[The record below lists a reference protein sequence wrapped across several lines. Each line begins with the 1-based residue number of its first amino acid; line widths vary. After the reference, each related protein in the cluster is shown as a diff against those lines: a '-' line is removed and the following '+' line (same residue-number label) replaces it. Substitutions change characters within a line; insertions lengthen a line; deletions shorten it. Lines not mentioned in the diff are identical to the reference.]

1 MRIITGE
8 YKGRKIDNV
17 KGADIR
23 YTADRVK
30 ESLFSILSGIISESR
45 FLDLYAGSGNIGI
58 EAFSRGAKSVVFV
71 DINPI
76 CINSVS
82 ANLERFGIDTN
93 SPEIKLM
100 RMNASLAIEYFR
112 RHEMVFDIIFID
124 PPYRIGLVEKTLLEI
139 SSTNILAE
147 DGDIIVEHDIKEKAS
162 SIIGKLTLIRQEKY
176 GTTLLSFYRRV
187 MS

>member
-1 MRIITGE
+1 MRVITGE

-30 ESLFSILSGIISESR
+30 ESLFSILSGIISDAR
-45 FLDLYAGSGNIGI
+45 FLDLYAGSGNVGI
-58 EAFSRGAKSVVFV
+58 EAYSRGAKSVTFV
-71 DINPI
+71 DINPV

-93 SPEIKLM
+93 SPEIRLM
-100 RMNASLAIEYFR
+100 RMNALLAIEYFR
-112 RHEMVFDIIFID
+112 KREMVFDIIFID

-139 SSTNILAE
+139 SSSNILAE
-147 DGDIIVEHDIKEKAS
+147 DGDIIVEHDVKEKVS
-162 SIIGKLTLIRQEKY
+162 SAIGKLTLARQEKY
-176 GTTLLSFYRRV
+176 GTTILSFYK
-187 MS
+187 

>member
-30 ESLFSILSGIISESR
+30 ESLFSILSGIISDAR
-45 FLDLYAGSGNIGI
+45 FLDLYAGSGNVGI

-82 ANLERFGIDTN
+82 ANLERLGIDTN
-93 SPEIKLM
+93 SPEIRLM

-112 RHEMVFDIIFID
+112 RHEIGFDIIFID

-139 SSTNILAE
+139 SSNNILAE
-147 DGDIIVEHDIKEKAS
+147 DGDIIVEHDVKEKVS
-162 SIIGKLTLIRQEKY
+162 SVIDKLTLARQEKY
-176 GTTLLSFYRRV
+176 GTTILSFYRRGI
-187 MS
+187 S